1 MKSLLRYFL
10 IFVLFASYSYVS
22 VAQSVRTHKVAKK
35 ETMYGISKMYGITVE
50 QLVQANPGM
59 EEPGYKL
66 KKGSI
71 INIPSADGQ
80 KVATLADHQNA
91 DADVRQR
98 AIRVGVM
105 LPLHQVNNDGR
116 RMVEY
121 YRGLLMACD
130 SLMILPP
137 PVATSSSVRCIH
149 ALSVSCLSLRR
160 STTVCW

>member
-10 IFVLFASYSYVS
+10 IFALFAFLPYVS
-22 VAQSVRTHKVAKK
+22 MAQSVRTHKVAKK

-59 EEPGYKL
+59 EKPDYKL
-66 KKGSI
+66 KKGTL
-71 INIPSADGQ
+71 INIPAGSGN
-80 KVATLADHQNA
+80 VAVANPAVLQNSN
-91 DADVRQR
+91 ADVRQR

-105 LPLHQVNNDGR
+105 LPLHKVNNDGK

-130 SLMILPP
+130 TLKK
-137 PVATSSSVRCIH
+137 
-149 ALSVSCLSLRR
+149 
-160 STTVCW
+160 